1 MDTKLENGDFALG
14 SNGRPQTVSG
24 TGELLQR
31 AKIRLAVPLGSF
43 ACSPEMGSRL
53 CTLTGN
59 EPDRDARAL
68 SMAQDALRLLPQ
80 LEAQSAQFVPG
91 SPPSV
96 KVGLLFENQSYEIE
110 VKLPRTATATS

>member
-24 TGELLQR
+24 TVELIQR
-31 AKIRLAVPLGSF
+31 AKIRLTVPLGTF
-43 ACSPEMGSRL
+43 AGNPELGSRL
-53 CTLTGN
+53 YTLTGN

-80 LEAQSAQFVPG
+80 LEAKSAQFIPG
-91 SPPSV
+91 GPPSV
-96 KVGLLFENQSYEIE
+96 KIGLLFEQEIYEIE
-110 VKLPRTATATS
+110 VKLPRTATATL

>member
-14 SNGRPQTVSG
+14 SNGRPMAVSG
-24 TGELLQR
+24 VEELLQR
-31 AKIRLAVPLGSF
+31 AKIRLTVPLGSF
-43 ACSPEMGSRL
+43 ACNPELGSRL
-53 CTLTGN
+53 WTLTGN

-91 SPPSV
+91 SPASV
-96 KVGLLFENQSYEIE
+96 KAGLLFENETYEIE
-110 VKLPRTATATS
+110 VKLPRTATATL